1 MENLPPEVVRLNAA
15 AATLGQI
22 MGQTL
27 PPQNGEDLVGTV
39 ASKGDYEGI
48 ARVVVGD
55 YAFDR
60 IQTGDVLVTSTHSE
74 AFNAV
79 AQRLGAIV
87 ADTGGPL
94 SHLSIVS
101 RELGIPCIVSCRNAT
116 VLIKDG
122 DRVRL
127 DREAGRMTILE

>member
-1 MENLPPEVVRLNAA
+1 MNTAQ
-15 AATLGQI
+15 ATLGQI
-22 MGQTL
+22 MGQR
-27 PPQNGEDLVGTV
+27 PPSEDGEDLVGTV

-55 YAFDR
+55 YSFDR

-74 AFNAV
+74 AFNV
-79 AQRLGAIV
+79 IVQKLGAII

-101 RELGIPCIVSCRNAT
+101 REIGIPCIVSCKNAT

-127 DREAGRMTILE
+127 DGEAGRVTILE